1 MSDSLL
7 VRTSRDGDQFHYLWA
22 ARRALRLLKPQ
33 STLVALTIEGAS
45 TTEMGSQPVVEDG
58 EELIDIAE
66 YYGSNELATATTVR
80 YMQLK
85 HSTLHSGTPFP
96 PSGLQK
102 TIEGFATRYKALI
115 QKIPVET
122 LRTKLEFWFVTNRP
136 VSSSFIEAINDAAS
150 QHVTRHP
157 HDLAKL
163 EKFTGLQ
170 GAELSIFCQ
179 LLHIEGQQDDL
190 WSQRNILLRES
201 AGYLP
206 DLDTEAPLKLKEL
219 VNRKALTESA
229 ANPSITR
236 MDVLRAL
243 GVDETDLFPAPC
255 RIERIENS
263 VSRTQEATLVQRV
276 VEASGAPVIIHADAG
291 VGKSIF
297 STHIGEHLP
306 TGSVS
311 ILYDCFGLGQ
321 YRNASSYRHHH
332 RTALVQMAN
341 EMASRGLCHPLI
353 PNAGTGI
360 SQYMRAFLHRL
371 SQSISILRASE
382 PLAVLCIIIDAADN
396 AQMAAEEIGETRS
409 FIKDLIREK
418 LPDGVC
424 LVALCRPYR
433 RELLDPPPEALT
445 LSLQAFDRDETAAHL
460 HQKFPDAS
468 ESDVDEFH
476 RLSSCNPRG
485 LC

>member
-1 MSDSLL
+1 
-7 VRTSRDGDQFHYLWA
+7 
-22 ARRALRLLKPQ
+22 
-33 STLVALTIEGAS
+33 
-45 TTEMGSQPVVEDG
+45 
-58 EELIDIAE
+58 
-66 YYGSNELATATTVR
+66 
-80 YMQLK
+80 
-85 HSTLHSGTPFP
+85 
-96 PSGLQK
+96 
-102 TIEGFATRYKALI
+102 
-115 QKIPVET
+115 
-122 LRTKLEFWFVTNRP
+122 
-136 VSSSFIEAINDAAS
+136 
-150 QHVTRHP
+150 
-157 HDLAKL
+157 
-163 EKFTGLQ
+163 
-170 GAELSIFCQ
+170 
-179 LLHIEGQQDDL
+179 
-190 WSQRNILLRES
+190 
-201 AGYLP
+201 
-206 DLDTEAPLKLKEL
+206 
-219 VNRKALTESA
+219 
-229 ANPSITR
+229 NPSITR

-409 FIKDLIREK
+409 FIKDLI
-418 LPDGVC
+418 
-424 LVALCRPYR
+424 
-433 RELLDPPPEALT
+433 
-445 LSLQAFDRDETAAHL
+445 
-460 HQKFPDAS
+460 
-468 ESDVDEFH
+468 
-476 RLSSCNPRG
+476 
-485 LC
+485 